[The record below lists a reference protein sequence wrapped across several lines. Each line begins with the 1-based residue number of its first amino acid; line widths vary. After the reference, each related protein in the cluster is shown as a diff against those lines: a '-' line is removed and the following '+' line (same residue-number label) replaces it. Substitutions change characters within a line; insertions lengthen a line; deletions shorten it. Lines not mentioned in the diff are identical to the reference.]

1 MTFASFRLAAI
12 ALAACALLAQA
23 AYAQVGRSIEV
34 TLDVGD
40 EPGIVPDENYRL
52 PPEHERKL
60 VFFRS
65 PERPGT
71 IVIDTSERALFLIL
85 KETLA
90 LRYSIGVGRQGFE
103 WEGLLRVSRKA
114 EWPDWHPPAEMI
126 ERQPYLPRF
135 MAGGLGNPLGA
146 RALYLG
152 NSVYRIHGTNQPHTI
167 GEAVSSGCF
176 RLVNHDVIDLYERV
190 QVGTR
195 VVVRH

>member
-1 MTFASFRLAAI
+1 MTFASCRLAVV
-12 ALAACALLAQA
+12 ALAAYALLAQA
-23 AYAQVGRSIEV
+23 AYAQVGRSAEV

-40 EPGIVPDENYRL
+40 EPGVVPDENYRL
-52 PPEHERKL
+52 PPEYERKL

-71 IVIDTSERALFLIL
+71 IVIDTSERALFVIL

-152 NSVYRIHGTNQPHTI
+152 NTVYRIHGTNQPHTI

-176 RLVNHDVIDLYERV
+176 RLVNDDVIDLYERV